1 MTSPTFTNLFAL
13 YYTLYRAEATVP
25 AATDDEYTIALRFAN
40 EAIAHWA
47 NYDATYWRE
56 LFTTAQTASSGGVV
70 TITTGTKTYACPTA
84 FREAG
89 GLVKILDSNNNTVQT
104 YPIIQPQEAQFRNDN
119 STYCYFTKAVSG
131 IFTLHLN
138 PAPTSSLNGKS
149 IDYVYYKNPTEFTT
163 GTDTTELNNP
173 EYLAHR
179 MLAMRYRASRN
190 PFYTSAM
197 RDAENELKVMQMD
210 NNSGSW
216 ADPWK
221 LADNSGTSW
230 GQPSSSDWVF

>member
-1 MTSPTFTNLFAL
+1 MTTPSFTNIFSL

-25 AATDDEYTIALRFAN
+25 SVTDDEYAIGLRFAN

-47 NYDATYWRE
+47 NYDGTYWKE
-56 LFTTAQTASSGGVV
+56 LFTTAQTNSSGGVV
-70 TITTGTKTYACPTA
+70 TITTSTKTYACPTA

-89 GLVKILDSNNNTVQT
+89 GYVKILDSNNNTVQT
-104 YPIIQPQEAQFRNDN
+104 YPIIEPQQAQFKDDN
-119 STYCYFTKAVSG
+119 STYAYFTKAVTG

-138 PAPTSSLNGKS
+138 PAPSSALNGKA

-163 GTDTTELNNP
+163 GADTTEMNNP

-190 PFYTSAM
+190 PFYTSAL
-197 RDAENELKVMQMD
+197 RDSENELRAMQLD
-210 NNSGSW
+210 NNSGTW
-216 ADPWK
+216 ANPWS
-221 LADNSGTSW
+221 LQDNSGAPFGQASGRSW
-230 GQPSSSDWVF
+230 GW